1 MDFDKSLNV
10 VIYKISLG
18 NMYIYRKMIKNN
30 IFEYNDIKK
39 IMVNIWI

>member
-18 NMYIYRKMIKNN
+18 NMYIYKKKMIKNN

-39 IMVNIWI
+39 YG